1 MKSYYHNVLIIGN
14 GFDQSLGLK
23 TSYTNFIES
32 EEFKRNLTY
41 PLFKYLY
48 DQKQIKRWIDLEIE
62 LKNYA
67 QTNEK
72 KIVPRD
78 FYYDQ
83 FKKLCISLKLYLQ
96 NLDYD
101 TIDQKSDA
109 ANFLRENT
117 NIDTLIIN
125 FNYTDTVTRI
135 INNKNTAE
143 EIKMHGSYDKDIII
157 GIEDNIAL
165 SKEFIFLKKSTS
177 PIYPNVDCNE
187 ILSNAINIYF
197 FGYSLGETDHSYFD
211 RFFSR
216 ISSILPKVN
225 KRITFFY
232 YKENGRL
239 DILHELDT
247 LTIRQIGLLKQ
258 RNNIIFT
265 EVD

>member
-48 DQKQIKRWIDLEIE
+48 DQKQIKKWIDLEIE

-67 QTNEK
+67 QANEK
-72 KIVPRD
+72 KMVSRD

-83 FKKLCISLKLYLQ
+83 FKELCISLKLYLQ

-109 ANFLRENT
+109 ANFLREN
-117 NIDTLIIN
+117 IIMDTLIIN

-135 INNKNTAE
+135 INNKYTAE

-211 RFFSR
+211 RFFSG
-216 ISSILPKVN
+216 ISSIPSKGN

-247 LTIRQIGLLKQ
+247 LTHRQIGLLKQ
-258 RNNIIFT
+258 SNNIVFT